1 MAPPTPF
8 SSLTSRNIASN
19 AEKSLILHAEYLPNI
34 RQVSVQI
41 AISRETSAPPEIS
54 LSESRRA
61 VTVSAKLT
69 GSESDYLLETI
80 KLPARVKEGSRR
92 LLGGAGADAGAR
104 EFSYRLQ
111 IDDAELPKRDALEE
125 HLDSFVPWSAG
136 DMAPSTKLRC
146 AQCECVILDAST
158 GKMGASAPEQDNVS
172 LSTDWAWKDLPS
184 GNWAE
189 MMDFW
194 HCHKPDPPKE
204 RDADG
209 KEIEDAN
216 SKVKGYG
223 ASNQVLATPGTIL
236 VDVATFLVA
245 DTDCNS
251 LHKHAVLLGAT
262 SEDDG
267 HDIGTTGIR
276 AVILI
281 RWISHAVTSPAIAT
295 SLMQAPKAR
304 RRLVVSPLFSPE
316 GWHQRDYDKATKK
329 RTDDSLQPLEV
340 ELVCKK
346 CSALIGVEDTVA
358 QGWRLFKTSL
368 AASFPSTEP
377 ADELKWEK
385 HPRELVVAAQL
396 LELIE
401 RESARRFV
409 IHCGK
414 EDGLLVWVFN
424 PDMRYSNASTQH
436 SITSQRAMKVF
447 FQAATE
453 VESMLHPEPGKV
465 SPLSLEEL
473 RLPVATYEAL
483 VAALEA
489 SNRMTPPSA
498 RTFQRDWRVGIL
510 HRFERLNR

>member
-1 MAPPTPF
+1 MAPPPPTPT
-8 SSLTSRNIASN
+8 SALTAQPPKINTEEPLKI
-19 AEKSLILHAEYLPNI
+19 HAEYLPNI

-41 AISRETSAPPEIS
+41 AISRETSNPPEIS

-61 VTVSAKLT
+61 VTVSATLAGFGS
-69 GSESDYLLETI
+69 GSEPDYVSETI

-92 LLGGAGADAGAR
+92 LLGGAGAGAGADAR

-111 IDDAELPKRDALEE
+111 VDDAELPKRDALEE

-136 DMAPSTKLRC
+136 DMAPSTQLRC
-146 AQCECVILDAST
+146 AQCESFILDAST
-158 GKMGASAPEQDNVS
+158 GKSDAPGPEQIDVC
-172 LSTDWAWKDLPS
+172 WAWKDLPS

-223 ASNQVLATPGTIL
+223 ASNQVLATPGTVL

-245 DTDCNS
+245 DTDCKN
-251 LHKHAVLLGAT
+251 LH
-262 SEDDG
+262 
-267 HDIGTTGIR
+267 
-276 AVILI
+276 
-281 RWISHAVTSPAIAT
+281 
-295 SLMQAPKAR
+295 
-304 RRLVVSPLFSPE
+304 
-316 GWHQRDYDKATKK
+316 KATKE
-329 RTDDSLQPLEV
+329 RTDNSHLPPEV
-340 ELVCKK
+340 ELVCDK
-346 CSALIGVEDTVA
+346 CNTLIGVEDTVA

-368 AASFPSTEP
+368 AASLPSTEP
-377 ADELKWEK
+377 ADGLNWEK
-385 HPRELVVAAQL
+385 HPTELVVAAQL

-409 IHCGK
+409 IHCEK
-414 EDGLLVWVFN
+414 KDGILVWVFN

-447 FQAATE
+447 FQAAAE
-453 VESMLHPEPGKV
+453 VGNMLHPEPGKA

-473 RLPVATYEAL
+473 RLPVDTYEAL

-489 SNRMTPPSA
+489 SNQMTPPSA
-498 RTFQRDWRVGIL
+498 RTFQKDWRVGIL
-510 HRFERLNR
+510 HRFERLKR